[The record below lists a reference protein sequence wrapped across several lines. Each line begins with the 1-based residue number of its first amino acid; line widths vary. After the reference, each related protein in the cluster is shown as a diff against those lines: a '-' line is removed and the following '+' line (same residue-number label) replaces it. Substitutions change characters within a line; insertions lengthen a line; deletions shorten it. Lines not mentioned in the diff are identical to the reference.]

1 MANLIRSLYNYNYN
15 YDNIIGGYNRDLN
28 ESKISDILSKIEK
41 YYSFKHINNTQ
52 ITNCWWEGVNHSFN
66 LEKLKQKLPYF
77 YTCDITTGFSI
88 TMFEDVQTNLSRD
101 TEKWIIESTID
112 LIIRLCSLENI
123 ISICGHDHMTDEY
136 RDFKINRDILVDLLK
151 KLELTSKIDTSP
163 PNKFGGNNF
172 GLVLDNKN
180 YNWIHLSCLYPLL
193 VIKKFIELHKLN
205 VENICEIGGGLG
217 YLCYYFIKNTN
228 YNYTLIDLTNAN
240 IAQTIMLNS
249 EFDNSTIGRVRLINS
264 LVEDI
269 NEIDCDIIINQD
281 SFAEMSKEII
291 INYIKKI
298 KKKTYLFSF
307 NQESLHNDLNVCT
320 SKILLESDE
329 IKIKRLSR
337 HPSFYRSGYIDE
349 VYLINY

>member
-1 MANLIRSLYNYNYN
+1 
-15 YDNIIGGYNRDLN
+15 
-28 ESKISDILSKIEK
+28 
-41 YYSFKHINNTQ
+41 
-52 ITNCWWEGVNHSFN
+52 
-66 LEKLKQKLPYF
+66 
-77 YTCDITTGFSI
+77 
-88 TMFEDVQTNLSRD
+88 MFEDVQTNLSRD

-112 LIIRLCSLENI
+112 LIIRLYSLLP
-123 ISICGHDHMTDEY
+123 ICGHDHMTAEY
-136 RDFKINRDILVDLLK
+136 RDFNKYILVDLLK
-151 KLELTSKIDTSP
+151 KLELTLKLSF

-320 SKILLESDE
+320 SKILLERI
-329 IKIKRLSR
+329 IKIKRLFIP
-337 HPSFYRSGYIDE
+337 HFTKWIYR
-349 VYLINY
+349 